1 VRPRLPAARL
11 WPDVSRRPADGNSQR
26 GQHITPGAV
35 LVFKLELLK
44 LLGPGQPA
52 KEL

>member
-1 VRPRLPAARL
+1 MRPRLPCKPPG
-11 WPDVSRRPADGNSQR
+11 PDVSRRPADGNSQR